1 MIIIAKILSILLG
14 IIAISKTYLD
24 YKKRNTGLF
33 NLLFWTVAWLL
44 IILLSVYPV
53 IIENISAKIGDN
65 NSGVTAF
72 LALSFVFLF
81 FVVFRLY
88 TKVDSLE
95 QKLRD
100 LIVKLVIK
108 DIDEK

>member
-1 MIIIAKILSILLG
+1 MITVAKILSIVLG
-14 IIAISKTYLD
+14 VIAISKTYLD
-24 YKKRNTGLF
+24 YKKRITGIF
-33 NLLFWTVAWLL
+33 NLLFWLVTWLL

-53 IIENISAKIGDN
+53 IIENISTKIGDN

-88 TKVDSLE
+88 TKVDRLE

-100 LIVKLVIK
+100 SIVKSVIK
-108 DIDEK
+108 DVDQK